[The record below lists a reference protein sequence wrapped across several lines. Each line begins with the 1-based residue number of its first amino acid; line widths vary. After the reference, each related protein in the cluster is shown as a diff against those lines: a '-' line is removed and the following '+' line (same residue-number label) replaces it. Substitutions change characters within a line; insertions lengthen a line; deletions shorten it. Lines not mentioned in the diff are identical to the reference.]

1 MADKIFP
8 FTKQDILNEIKN
20 SGSATFDFGEC
31 NHGCGRNATHAYFY
45 VTIGWT
51 HFTDGGK
58 YSRLETFVKV
68 VQDHLNSMKA
78 ELEKENIF
86 FKTKKGNIY
95 CGRDYWGCPRYE
107 DIEYICS
114 CVKLTPTNEFL
125 EIQKW
130 LKKKAN
136 FDLKIT
142 DLYVCQ
148 VCQKRSSKSYNDY
161 HYVAEY
167 TRYITK
173 MLNWLNENFKQGNVV
188 NTEIIENEEIDCYD
202 RNRYE
207 YEQYG
212 VKQRYLKITI
222 TTPSGRKP
230 RIFDMNLI

>member
-51 HFTDGGK
+51 QYSDNGR
-58 YSRLETFVKV
+58 YSRLESFIKV

-78 ELEKENIF
+78 ELEKDNIF
-86 FKTKKGNIY
+86 FRTKIATIY
-95 CGRDYWGCPRYE
+95 CGRDYWGCPIHNE
-107 DIEYICS
+107 IEYIYS
-114 CVKLTPTNEFL
+114 CVNLTSNNDFL

-142 DLYVCQ
+142 DLYACNI
-148 VCQKRSSKSYNDY
+148 CQKRSSKSYSNFY
-161 HYVAEY
+161 YYSQNSNYCLEL
-167 TRYITK
+167 
-173 MLNWLNENFKQGNVV
+173 LNWLKDNFKQGNVV
-188 NTEIIENEEIDCYD
+188 KVEILENEDFDYYD

-212 VKQRYLKITI
+212 TKNRYLKVTI
-222 TTPSGRKP
+222 TTPSGRNP
-230 RIFDMNLI
+230 RIYNNVI